1 MSSLNGKVAII
12 TGAASGLGAEDA
24 RALARDGA
32 KVVLTDIQD
41 EMGQAVAAEIGENAL
56 YLNHDTRSEERWRE
70 VVDQTISHFGSL
82 DILVNNAGLVHF
94 ANVEELET
102 ADFKLEI
109 DVMLTGTFLGCKTA
123 IPKMTKG
130 ADASIINM
138 ASIAAIKGLSSVPGY
153 AAAKGGVVAMTRSL
167 AAHCKEQGYKIR
179 VNSVAPGNIATPMT
193 DKAMEEVDKK
203 APGLRSSIENG
214 MGQPS
219 DVADLVLFLASDA
232 SKHITG
238 QNLVIDNLESV
249 E

>member
-1 MSSLNGKVAII
+1 MGCVDGKVAIV

-24 RALARDGA
+24 RALAREGA

-41 EMGQAVAAEIGENAL
+41 EMGQAVADEIGENAL
-56 YLNHDTRSEERWRE
+56 YLNQDTRYENRWQE
-70 VVDQTISHFGSL
+70 VVDHTMSHFGRL

-94 ANVEELET
+94 ANVEALKT
-102 ADFKLEI
+102 ADFKMEI

-130 ADASIINM
+130 ETSSIINM
-138 ASIAAIKGLSSVPGY
+138 ASIAALKAFAAVPAY
-153 AAAKGGVVAMTRSL
+153 AAAKGGIISMTRSM

-179 VNSVAPGNIATPMT
+179 VNSVAPGNIVTPMT
-193 DKAMEEVDKK
+193 DQAMAEVDKK